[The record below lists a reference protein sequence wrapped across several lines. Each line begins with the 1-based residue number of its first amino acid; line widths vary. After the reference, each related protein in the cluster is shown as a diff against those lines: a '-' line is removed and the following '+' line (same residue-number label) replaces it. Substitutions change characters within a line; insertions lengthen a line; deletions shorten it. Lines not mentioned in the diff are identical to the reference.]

1 MTIALICA
9 MPMEIKPMVK
19 KLGLTKTKVGKLA
32 IYRGEID
39 GQPVV
44 SIHTGMGPE
53 LADRSTEAL
62 FAAIPDITRVIV
74 FGITGAVDDDTKIG
88 ALVVPEFVVNS
99 LTAEEYKPDPGG
111 LEARGIMWTTNVITQ
126 ADELPPLIEKGV
138 VSLDM
143 ETAVIGK
150 HCEARGIPWS
160 VRRSISD
167 RATDASVTD
176 EVFQMANMDGTPNW
190 GRVAKF
196 FATKPHKLPAM
207 LQMAKG
213 ATHAADVAA
222 TAAIAAAR
230 TP

>member
-111 LEARGIMWTTNVITQ
+111 LEARGIMWTTNVIT
-126 ADELPPLIEKGV
+126 LVVMLVSSIGV
-138 VSLDM
+138 LKTLLDKRAIRCACLG
-143 ETAVIGK
+143 TAL
-150 HCEARGIPWS
+150 
-160 VRRSISD
+160 
-167 RATDASVTD
+167 
-176 EVFQMANMDGTPNW
+176 
-190 GRVAKF
+190 
-196 FATKPHKLPAM
+196 KLPMTKVTLVEDLGMAAM
-207 LQMAKG
+207 AAGMLVML
-213 ATHAADVAA
+213 ATGSG
-222 TAAIAAAR
+222 
-230 TP
+230 